1 METKIVQK
9 YVVRCIKK
17 VAGSSVGLAAK
28 TFKVGQYLT
37 TCGNPT
43 SDINNAH
50 VYSNDEENSFSF
62 TDTEFGDGS
71 MLSDYFEPE
80 FISIYSQKYFV
91 AMIRPTSSGGEIDA
105 STMRIFSDR
114 EQAEK
119 YNAELEQPVHQAA
132 GHMIIPATMFCELYP
147 DAKPVGLNN
156 IAKTRIG

>member
-1 METKIVQK
+1 MQNKQK

-17 VAGSSVGLAAK
+17 VTGSSVGLAAK

-50 VYSNDEENSFSF
+50 VYSDDEENSFSF
-62 TDTEFGDGS
+62 TDTEWDDGLT
-71 MLSDYFEPE
+71 LSDYFEPE
-80 FISIYSQKYFV
+80 FISIYPQRYFV

-119 YNAELEQPVHQAA
+119 YNTELEQPVRQST
-132 GHMIIPATMFCELYP
+132 GFLSYPATMFCELYP
-147 DAKPVGLNN
+147 DAKPIGLNN
-156 IAKTRIG
+156 TAKVRIG